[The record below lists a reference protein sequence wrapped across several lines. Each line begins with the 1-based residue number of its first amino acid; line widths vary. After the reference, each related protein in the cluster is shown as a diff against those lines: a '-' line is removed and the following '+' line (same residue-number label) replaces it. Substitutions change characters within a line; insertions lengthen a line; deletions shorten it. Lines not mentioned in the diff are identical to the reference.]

1 MRRGAVRAGL
11 SRIARRIVEKKT
23 KELIAASLSYP
34 DVKSKWKN
42 PIVLGFMPVIP
53 GG

>member
-11 SRIARRIVEKKT
+11 SRIARRIVEEKT

-34 DVKSKWKN
+34 DVKSEWKN